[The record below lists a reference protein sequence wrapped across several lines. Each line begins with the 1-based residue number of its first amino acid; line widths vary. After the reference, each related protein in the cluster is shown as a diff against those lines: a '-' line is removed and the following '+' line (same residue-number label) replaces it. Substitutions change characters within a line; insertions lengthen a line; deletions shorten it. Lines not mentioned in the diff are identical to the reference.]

1 MSPRVV
7 FSSPLHH
14 VSERTVSQ
22 RVVCLGGV
30 NSESS
35 CSLQFTTLNRDME
48 EKRIVSVCRLPA
60 ELLRHRRSSS
70 RSYAESSGVGAAAP
84 PSESAYDR
92 EVGTMEHRRNDMKP
106 ELN

>member
-1 MSPRVV
+1 MVEKE
-7 FSSPLHH
+7 LG
-14 VSERTVSQ
+14 ERYFAFDS
-22 RVVCLGGV
+22 L
-30 NSESS
+30 NSR
-35 CSLQFTTLNRDME
+35 LNRDME
-48 EKRIVSVCRLPA
+48 EKGIVAVCRLPA